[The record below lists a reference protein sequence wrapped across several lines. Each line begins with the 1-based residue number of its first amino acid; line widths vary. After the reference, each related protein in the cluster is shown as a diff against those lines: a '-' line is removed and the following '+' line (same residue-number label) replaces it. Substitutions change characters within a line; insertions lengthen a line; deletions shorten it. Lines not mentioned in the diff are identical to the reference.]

1 MTYGLPV
8 QRINDP
14 FIHSVATAF
23 TRTGEAASAGKYL
36 ANVFPI
42 LKYVPEWM
50 PGASFKREAREIREE
65 LKRLIDVPFQKVL
78 QSMVCLCLQLCRVSS
93 LMRREGRRKR
103 PRILRLCEY
112 RTSQESDGL

>member
-42 LKYVPEWM
+42 LRYVPEWM

-78 QSMVCLCLQLCRVSS
+78 QSMVCLRLQLCRVSS
-93 LMRREGRRKR
+93 FDAERRKKEA
-103 PRILRLCEY
+103 PQNPSSLRV
-112 RTSQESDGL
+112 